1 MHARSAC
8 RYYSTWGHVAT
19 LAEEIKKGADAVSDV
34 EATVWRVSETL
45 PEEVLGKMGAA
56 PAREDHRVISP
67 RELADADGVLLG
79 FPTRFGMMAAQMKAF
94 LDATGGL
101 WQSQALAGKP
111 AGVFLSTGTQGGG
124 QETTALTAVTQL
136 VHHGMLFVPLGYTFG
151 AGMFGVDEVR
161 GGSPYGAGTFA
172 GADGSRTPSEVELAV
187 ASGQTPGK
195 LLRWH
200 RQEAQGWNRCPCRR
214 SLSVSLM
221 IFISSCLTLCLY
233 LINNF
238 LHY

>member
-1 MHARSAC
+1 MIRWPTCHLNDTHHVLVGNDPHPIFFSSTC
-8 RYYSTWGHVAT
+8 RYYSTWGHVAA
-19 LAEEIKKGADAVSDV
+19 LAEEIKKGADEVSGV

-56 PAREDHRVISP
+56 PARQDHPVLAP
-67 RELADADGVLLG
+67 RDLADADGVLLG

-136 VHHGMLFVPLGYTFG
+136 AHHGMLFLR
-151 AGMFGVDEVR
+151 A
-161 GGSPYGAGTFA
+161 
-172 GADGSRTPSEVELAV
+172 
-187 ASGQTPGK
+187 PG
-195 LLRWH
+195 LHLRRRH
-200 RQEAQGWNRCPCRR
+200 ARC
-214 SLSVSLM
+214 
-221 IFISSCLTLCLY
+221 
-233 LINNF
+233 
-238 LHY
+238 